1 MHRGACIAGKPAPT
15 WITAEP
21 GLACDPPAQKVTH
34 KSPFPAS
41 SPAQKNYVVRKN
53 NHYITVDVT
62 ILTLHDSDVSRIG
75 SVGNKRFEQA
85 RLTAELFFRMCT
97 AHKAD

>member
-1 MHRGACIAGKPAPT
+1 LPAPT
-15 WITAEP
+15 AAP
-21 GLACDPPAQKVTH
+21 PPDSPAQKVTP
-34 KSPFPAS
+34 KSPFP
-41 SPAQKNYVVRKN
+41 SPPPLFCRKYVVSKN

-62 ILTLHDSDVSRIG
+62 ILSLHDSSVSRIG